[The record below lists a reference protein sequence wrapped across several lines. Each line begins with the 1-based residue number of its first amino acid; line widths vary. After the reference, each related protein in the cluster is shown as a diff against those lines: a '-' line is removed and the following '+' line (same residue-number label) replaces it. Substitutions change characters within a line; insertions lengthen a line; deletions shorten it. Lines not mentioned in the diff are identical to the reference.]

1 MQIPPVTGETVP
13 QTRRVFLVTSV
24 VGGLAALI
32 ASACGKA
39 TTKVDTAAGATNS
52 SPSSTT
58 GSTGGPTT
66 TKSPSGTAGPTTAT
80 TPSTASFNTASPT
93 TGSPTGATLALNA
106 AQELQVSFSYV
117 ASATGG
123 PGGKGGPGGVKNP
136 YVAVWIEDAAAK
148 AVRTLFLSFERG
160 KGDKWLPELK
170 RWYRDNE
177 ARQGVGG
184 TDLIAAVSSAT
195 RVPGT
200 MSVAWNGKSDAGQAV
215 PAGNYFFC
223 IEGSREH
230 GPYSVIRE
238 ELQLAGTPF
247 EKTLTDNGE
256 LQHVLAKLVAR

>member
-13 QTRRVFLVTSV
+13 QTRRVFLVSSV
-24 VGGLAALI
+24 VGGFAALI

-39 TTKVDTAAGATNS
+39 TTKVDTAAAATNS

-58 GSTGGPTT
+58 GSMGGPTT
-66 TKSPSGTAGPTTAT
+66 TKSPSGTAGPTTAR
-80 TPSTASFNTASPT
+80 TPTASSNTASPT

-123 PGGKGGPGGVKNP
+123 PGGKAGPGGVKNP

-170 RWYRDNE
+170 RWYRDDE
-177 ARQGVGG
+177 ARQGVGV
-184 TDLIAAVSSAT
+184 TED
-195 RVPGT
+195 RK
-200 MSVAWNGKSDAGQAV
+200 SVV
-215 PAGNYFFC
+215 
-223 IEGSREH
+223 
-230 GPYSVIRE
+230 
-238 ELQLAGTPF
+238 
-247 EKTLTDNGE
+247 
-256 LQHVLAKLVAR
+256 